1 MDDELLES
9 IAEQVTPSGER
20 LSFPSGSWITTND
33 SSQSIRLLKR
43 KGKESSESDVSA
55 KKAKTES
62 GDKCLFIVGNE
73 KKEIAWDRTILAD
86 SNPTLKNI
94 LFGTG
99 QIKPTSKPVEWPE
112 YHPDSV
118 EWIFKSL
125 PIKETMY
132 LGSAKV
138 VPDEVYKSCQLL
150 ADYLGIEFYRLMV
163 ASDRFEGRPTIER
176 YNLRDEDD
184 EDDEDNDDDE

>member
-1 MDDELLES
+1 MTGRSKHTGPFTASCLCS
-9 IAEQVTPSGER
+9 IP
-20 LSFPSGSWITTND
+20 
-33 SSQSIRLLKR
+33 
-43 KGKESSESDVSA
+43 VSAFVAA

-62 GDKCLFIVGNE
+62 GGKCRFIVGNE

-99 QIKPTSKPVEWPE
+99 QIKPDPSKPVEWPE
-112 YHPDSV
+112 YHPDAV
-118 EWIFKSL
+118 ELIFKSL
-125 PIKETMY
+125 PLNETMD
-132 LGSAKV
+132 LKSADTEV

-163 ASDRFEGRPTIER
+163 ASDRFKERPTIER

-184 EDDEDNDDDE
+184 EDNDYEV